1 MQRRAHHVRRRL
13 VQSRVVFLRI
23 LERAAV
29 FQQQRGDAGVAAELG
44 GSDSTC
50 PPPFALQLADLL
62 YCVGAA
68 VAAFHCMTTEA
79 VVIVS
84 VFLNPATG
92 AFDRRTR

>member
-1 MQRRAHHVRRRL
+1 MQRRAHYVRMRL

-44 GSDSTC
+44 GSDRTC
-50 PPPFALQLADLL
+50 PPPFALRLADLF

-68 VAAFHCMTTEA
+68 VAAFQFTTTEA
-79 VVIVS
+79 VVVVS
-84 VFLNPATG
+84 VVLNPTMG
-92 AFDRRTR
+92 LLE